1 MKERTRNSRLNKQSG
16 QSSEKKGRMMLRL
29 VSVLIGLVIWLTVVN
44 ISNPEVTRTRTVPVT
59 VVNTEVLTA
68 AGKCY
73 TIQGGDTVTITVPV
87 LSLAKLGLLT
97 GQTVDP
103 TTGALITGELEE
115 AYLALI
121 YRIQLTDNSW
131 RYVVKYKAQLSQPP
145 EEVSQ
150 TRSDGV
156 NTNNQQLVFTCN
168 KTIYEFENGGHV
180 DGIEVDE
187 RDNLCDFDSFFTTV
201 YTPDTIDTIAKAE
214 VTALSVTPSQLTAQ
228 VVGTSDTVSVS
239 VTPSGTPVRWA
250 SSNPSVASV
259 EPYSATAARVTM
271 NSLGSAV
278 ITATSGS
285 RSDSCDVS
293 VTTEP

>member
-1 MKERTRNSRLNKQSG
+1 MPYNEAEFRGTDNLWVARVTKDDDTG
-16 QSSEKKGRMMLRL
+16 YTFG
-29 VSVLIGLVIWLTVVN
+29 TVVN
-44 ISNPEVTRTRTVPVT
+44 LAPTGQISRQVNSSSETHYYSNVGMITIVT
-59 VVNTEVLTA
+59 
-68 AGKCY
+68 K
-73 TIQGGDTVTITVPV
+73 GGDTVTITVPV

-115 AYLALI
+115 AYFALI

-271 NSLGSAV
+271 NGLGTAV

>member
-1 MKERTRNSRLNKQSG
+1 MPYNEAEFRGTDNLWVAKVTKDDNTG
-16 QSSEKKGRMMLRL
+16 YTFG
-29 VSVLIGLVIWLTVVN
+29 TVVN
-44 ISNPEVTRTRTVPVT
+44 LAPTGQISRQVNSSSETHYYSNVGMITIVT
-59 VVNTEVLTA
+59 
-68 AGKCY
+68 K
-73 TIQGGDTVTITVPV
+73 GGDTVTITVPV
-87 LSLAKLGLLT
+87 LSLEKLGLLT

-115 AYLALI
+115 TYFALI

-271 NSLGSAV
+271 NSIGTAV

-285 RSDSCDVS
+285 RSDSCEVS
-293 VTTEP
+293 VITEP

>member
-1 MKERTRNSRLNKQSG
+1 LAPTGQISRQVNSA
-16 QSSEKKGRMMLRL
+16 SETHYYSNVGMITIVTKG
-29 VSVLIGLVIWLTVVN
+29 
-44 ISNPEVTRTRTVPVT
+44 
-59 VVNTEVLTA
+59 A
-68 AGKCY
+68 
-73 TIQGGDTVTITVPV
+73 DTVTITVPV
-87 LSLAKLGLLT
+87 LSLEKLGLLT

-115 AYLALI
+115 TYFALI

-168 KTIYEFENGGHV
+168 KTIYEFENGGHA
-180 DGIEVDE
+180 DGLEVDE

-259 EPYSATAARVTM
+259 EPYSATGARVTM

-285 RSDSCDVS
+285 RSDSCAVT
-293 VTTEP
+293 VTTESNEEP

>member
-1 MKERTRNSRLNKQSG
+1 MPYNEAEFRGTDNLWVARVTKDDDTGYTFGTLVNLAPTGQISRQVNS
-16 QSSEKKGRMMLRL
+16 SSE
-29 VSVLIGLVIWLTVVN
+29 THYY
-44 ISNPEVTRTRTVPVT
+44 SNVGMITIVT
-59 VVNTEVLTA
+59 
-68 AGKCY
+68 K
-73 TIQGGDTVTITVPV
+73 GGDTVTITVPV

-115 AYLALI
+115 AYFALI

-285 RSDSCDVS
+285 RSDSCAVT
-293 VTTEP
+293 VTTESNEEP

>member
-1 MKERTRNSRLNKQSG
+1 MPYNEAEFRGTDNLWVARITKDDDTG
-16 QSSEKKGRMMLRL
+16 YTFG
-29 VSVLIGLVIWLTVVN
+29 TVVN
-44 ISNPEVTRTRTVPVT
+44 LAPTGQISRQVNSSSETHYYSNVGMITIVT
-59 VVNTEVLTA
+59 
-68 AGKCY
+68 K
-73 TIQGGDTVTITVPV
+73 GGDTVTITVPV

-115 AYLALI
+115 AYFALI

-285 RSDSCDVS
+285 RSDSCEVS

>member
-1 MKERTRNSRLNKQSG
+1 MPYNGAEFRGTDNLWVARVTKDDDTGYTFGTLVNLAPTGQISRQVNS
-16 QSSEKKGRMMLRL
+16 SSE
-29 VSVLIGLVIWLTVVN
+29 THYY
-44 ISNPEVTRTRTVPVT
+44 SNVGMITIVT
-59 VVNTEVLTA
+59 
-68 AGKCY
+68 K
-73 TIQGGDTVTITVPV
+73 GGDTVTITVPV

-115 AYLALI
+115 AYFALI

>member
-1 MKERTRNSRLNKQSG
+1 MPYNEAEFRGTDNLWVARVTKDDDTGYTFGTLVNLAPTGQISRQVNS
-16 QSSEKKGRMMLRL
+16 SSE
-29 VSVLIGLVIWLTVVN
+29 THYY
-44 ISNPEVTRTRTVPVT
+44 SNVGMITIVT
-59 VVNTEVLTA
+59 
-68 AGKCY
+68 K
-73 TIQGGDTVTITVPV
+73 GGDTVTITTPV

-115 AYLALI
+115 AYFALI

-168 KTIYEFENGGHV
+168 KTIYEFENDGHV

-214 VTALSVTPSQLTAQ
+214 VTALSVTPSQLTGQ
-228 VVGTSDTVSVS
+228 VVGTSDTISVS

-271 NSLGSAV
+271 NGLGSAV

-285 RSDSCDVS
+285 RSDSCAVS
-293 VTTEP
+293 VTTESNEEP

>member
-1 MKERTRNSRLNKQSG
+1 MPYNEAEFRGTDNLWVAKVTKDDNTGYTFGALVNLAPTGQISKTVNS
-16 QSSEKKGRMMLRL
+16 SSETHYYSNIGMITIVTKG
-29 VSVLIGLVIWLTVVN
+29 S
-44 ISNPEVTRTRTVPVT
+44 
-59 VVNTEVLTA
+59 
-68 AGKCY
+68 
-73 TIQGGDTVTITVPV
+73 DTVTITVPV

-103 TTGALITGELEE
+103 TTGALITGELKET
-115 AYLALI
+115 YFALL
-121 YRIQLTDNSW
+121 YRVQLTDNSW

-168 KTIYEFENGGHV
+168 KTIYEFENGGEEDGHA
-180 DGIEVDE
+180 DGIEIDE
-187 RDNLCDFDSFFTTV
+187 RDNLCDFDTFFDTV
-201 YTPDTIDTIAKAE
+201 YTPDTIQTIAKAE
-214 VTALSVTPSQLTAQ
+214 VTALSVTPSQLTGQ
-228 VVGTSDTVSVS
+228 TVGTSDTVSVS

-259 EPYSATAARVTM
+259 EPYSATGARVTM
-271 NSLGSAV
+271 NGLGSAV

-285 RSDSCDVS
+285 RSDSCAVS
-293 VTTEP
+293 VTTESNEEP

>member
-1 MKERTRNSRLNKQSG
+1 MPYNEAEFRGTDNLWVARVTKDDDTG
-16 QSSEKKGRMMLRL
+16 YTFG
-29 VSVLIGLVIWLTVVN
+29 TVVN
-44 ISNPEVTRTRTVPVT
+44 LAPTGQISRQVNSSSETHYYSNVGMITIVT
-59 VVNTEVLTA
+59 
-68 AGKCY
+68 K
-73 TIQGGDTVTITVPV
+73 GGDTVTITVPV

-115 AYLALI
+115 AYFALI

-187 RDNLCDFDSFFTTV
+187 RDNLCDFESFFTTV

-285 RSDSCDVS
+285 RSDACEVS

>member
-1 MKERTRNSRLNKQSG
+1 MPYNEAEFRGTDNLWVARVTKDDDTG
-16 QSSEKKGRMMLRL
+16 YTFG
-29 VSVLIGLVIWLTVVN
+29 TVVN
-44 ISNPEVTRTRTVPVT
+44 LAPTGQISRQVNSSSETHYYSNVGMITIVTKG
-59 VVNTEVLTA
+59 A
-68 AGKCY
+68 
-73 TIQGGDTVTITVPV
+73 DTVTITVPV
-87 LSLAKLGLLT
+87 LSLEKLGLLT

-115 AYLALI
+115 TYFALI

-156 NTNNQQLVFTCN
+156 NTNNQQFVFTCN

-271 NSLGSAV
+271 NSIGTAV

-285 RSDSCDVS
+285 RSDSCEVS

>member
-1 MKERTRNSRLNKQSG
+1 MPYNEAEFRGTDNLWVARVTKDDDTG
-16 QSSEKKGRMMLRL
+16 YTFG
-29 VSVLIGLVIWLTVVN
+29 TVVN
-44 ISNPEVTRTRTVPVT
+44 LAPTGQISRQVNSSSETHYYSNVGMITIVT
-59 VVNTEVLTA
+59 
-68 AGKCY
+68 K
-73 TIQGGDTVTITVPV
+73 GGDTVTITVPV

-115 AYLALI
+115 TYFALI

-180 DGIEVDE
+180 DGIEIDE

-214 VTALSVTPSQLTAQ
+214 VTALTVTPSQLTAQ

-271 NSLGSAV
+271 NGLGTAV

-285 RSDSCDVS
+285 RSDSCDVN

>member
-1 MKERTRNSRLNKQSG
+1 MPYNEAEFRGTDNLWVAKVTKDDNTGYTFGALVNLAPTGQISRQVNSA
-16 QSSEKKGRMMLRL
+16 SE
-29 VSVLIGLVIWLTVVN
+29 THYY
-44 ISNPEVTRTRTVPVT
+44 SNVGMITIVT
-59 VVNTEVLTA
+59 
-68 AGKCY
+68 K
-73 TIQGGDTVTITVPV
+73 GGDTVTITVPV

-115 AYLALI
+115 AYFALI

-259 EPYSATAARVTM
+259 EPYSATGARVTM

-285 RSDSCDVS
+285 RSDACEVS

>member
-1 MKERTRNSRLNKQSG
+1 MPYNEAEFRGTDNLWVARVTKDDDTG
-16 QSSEKKGRMMLRL
+16 YTFG
-29 VSVLIGLVIWLTVVN
+29 TVVN
-44 ISNPEVTRTRTVPVT
+44 LAPTGQISRQVNSSSETHYYSNVGMITIVT
-59 VVNTEVLTA
+59 
-68 AGKCY
+68 K
-73 TIQGGDTVTITVPV
+73 GGDTVTITVPV

-97 GQTVDP
+97 GQAVDP

-115 AYLALI
+115 AYFALI

-271 NSLGSAV
+271 NGLGTAV

-285 RSDSCDVS
+285 RSDSCAVT
-293 VTTEP
+293 VTTESNEEP

>member
-1 MKERTRNSRLNKQSG
+1 MPYNEAEFRGTDNVWIAEVTEDSPESYTVGTPVNLAPTGQISKTVNS
-16 QSSEKKGRMMLRL
+16 SSETHYYSNIGMITIVTKG
-29 VSVLIGLVIWLTVVN
+29 S
-44 ISNPEVTRTRTVPVT
+44 
-59 VVNTEVLTA
+59 
-68 AGKCY
+68 
-73 TIQGGDTVTITVPV
+73 DTVTITVPV

-103 TTGALITGELEE
+103 TTGALITGELKEKYF
-115 AYLALI
+115 AVM
-121 YRIQLTDNSW
+121 YRVQLTDNSW

-168 KTIYEFENGGHV
+168 KTIHEFENGGEDDGHA

-201 YTPDTIDTIAKAE
+201 YTPDTIGTIAKAE

-271 NSLGSAV
+271 NGLGSAV

-285 RSDSCDVS
+285 RSDSCAVS
-293 VTTEP
+293 VTTESNEEP

>member
-1 MKERTRNSRLNKQSG
+1 MPYNEAEFRGTDNLWVARVTKDDDTG
-16 QSSEKKGRMMLRL
+16 YTFG
-29 VSVLIGLVIWLTVVN
+29 TVVN
-44 ISNPEVTRTRTVPVT
+44 LAPTGQISRQVNSSSETHYYSNVGMITIVT
-59 VVNTEVLTA
+59 
-68 AGKCY
+68 K
-73 TIQGGDTVTITVPV
+73 GGDTVTITVPV

-115 AYLALI
+115 TYFALI

-214 VTALSVTPSQLTAQ
+214 VTALTVTPSQLTAQ

-285 RSDSCDVS
+285 RSDSCAVT
-293 VTTEP
+293 VTTESNEEP

>member
-1 MKERTRNSRLNKQSG
+1 MPYNEAEFRGTDNLWVARVTKDDDTG
-16 QSSEKKGRMMLRL
+16 YTFG
-29 VSVLIGLVIWLTVVN
+29 TVVN
-44 ISNPEVTRTRTVPVT
+44 LAPTGQISRQVNSSSETHYYSNVGMITIVTK
-59 VVNTEVLTA
+59 
-68 AGKCY
+68 GD
-73 TIQGGDTVTITVPV
+73 DTVTITVPV

-115 AYLALI
+115 TYFALI

-214 VTALSVTPSQLTAQ
+214 VTALTVTPSQLTAQ

-271 NSLGSAV
+271 NNLGSAV

-285 RSDSCDVS
+285 RSDSCEVS

>member
-1 MKERTRNSRLNKQSG
+1 MPYNEAEFRGTDNLWVARVTKDDDTG
-16 QSSEKKGRMMLRL
+16 YTFG
-29 VSVLIGLVIWLTVVN
+29 TVVN
-44 ISNPEVTRTRTVPVT
+44 LAPTGQISRQVNSSSETHYYSNVGMITIVT
-59 VVNTEVLTA
+59 
-68 AGKCY
+68 K
-73 TIQGGDTVTITVPV
+73 GGDTVTITVPV

-115 AYLALI
+115 AYFALI

-271 NSLGSAV
+271 NGLGSAV

-285 RSDSCDVS
+285 RSDSCA
-293 VTTEP
+293 VTVTSEP

>member
-1 MKERTRNSRLNKQSG
+1 MPYNEAEFRGTDNLWVARVTKDDDTGYTFDTLVNLAPTGQISRQVNS
-16 QSSEKKGRMMLRL
+16 SSE
-29 VSVLIGLVIWLTVVN
+29 THYY
-44 ISNPEVTRTRTVPVT
+44 SNVGMITIVT
-59 VVNTEVLTA
+59 
-68 AGKCY
+68 K
-73 TIQGGDTVTITVPV
+73 GGDTVTITVPV

-115 AYLALI
+115 AYFALI

-168 KTIYEFENGGHV
+168 KTIHEFENGGHV
-180 DGIEVDE
+180 DGIEIDE

-285 RSDSCDVS
+285 RSDSCEVS

>member
-1 MKERTRNSRLNKQSG
+1 MPYNEAEFRGTDNLWVARVTKDDNTG
-16 QSSEKKGRMMLRL
+16 YTFG
-29 VSVLIGLVIWLTVVN
+29 TVVN
-44 ISNPEVTRTRTVPVT
+44 LAPTGQISRQVNSSSETHYYSNVGMITIVT
-59 VVNTEVLTA
+59 
-68 AGKCY
+68 K
-73 TIQGGDTVTITVPV
+73 GGDTVTITVPV

-115 AYLALI
+115 TYFALI

-259 EPYSATAARVTM
+259 EPYSATGARVTM

-285 RSDSCDVS
+285 RSDACEVS